1 MMKIRVGT
9 ESDKQKLTDTYPYVR
24 NVIGENGYLL
34 LAENENETVGF
45 LWAFKRKIPAP
56 VEREEL
62 FINVIDVIHANLQ
75 RKGLGSKMVQEIIK
89 IARTEKVY
97 QVRAYC
103 EIENISSH
111 RLWVKNNFSI
121 SPITMPDGTISGSFV
136 SYVL

>member
-75 RKGLGSKMVQEIIK
+75 RKGLGSKIFQSVQSQCLTVLFPALLSVMFYKRII
-89 IARTEKVY
+89 R
-97 QVRAYC
+97 Q
-103 EIENISSH
+103 
-111 RLWVKNNFSI
+111 
-121 SPITMPDGTISGSFV
+121 
-136 SYVL
+136 